1 MEVKYFIGI
10 VPPQEYLKRI
20 VNFQSRWISTLGVEP
35 HITLKA
41 QGGLTA
47 DKEWIKKVIDV
58 CDSFQPFQLKLGAP
72 KYFGN
77 TILYLS
83 VHSNHLH
90 ELHNRIVK
98 AISPSEELVHKYFE
112 LNDFVPHLT
121 LGKEQYGSGISS
133 GSITKIE
140 LKEMEK
146 LTEKELTPYPT
157 FEVNSIRVYELNAEK
172 KRYDKY
178 MDIYLK

>member
-20 VNFQSRWISTLGVEP
+20 VNFQSRWINTLGVEP

-41 QGGLTA
+41 QGGLSA
-47 DKEWIKKVIDV
+47 DKKWIEKVIDV
-58 CDSFQPFQLKLGAP
+58 CDNYKPFQLKLGAP
-72 KYFGN
+72 MYFGK

-98 AISPSEELVHKYFE
+98 TISPSEELINQYFE

-121 LGKEQYGSGISS
+121 LGKEQYGSGISTGIS
-133 GSITKIE
+133 KIE
-140 LKEMEK
+140 LKETEK
-146 LTEKELTPYPT
+146 LAEKELTPYPT
-157 FEVNSIRVYELNAEK
+157 FEVSSIRVYELNLEK
-172 KRYDKY
+172 KRYEKY
-178 MDIYLK
+178 KDIYLR

>member
-20 VNFQSRWISTLGVEP
+20 VNFQSRWINTLGVEP

-41 QGGLTA
+41 QGGLSA
-47 DKEWIKKVIDV
+47 DKKWIQKVIHV
-58 CDSFQPFQLKLGAP
+58 CDNYKSFQLKLGAP

-83 VHSNHLH
+83 VHSNSLH

-98 AISPSEELVHKYFE
+98 TISPSEELIKQYFE

-121 LGKEQYGSGISS
+121 LGKEQYGSDISTGIS
-133 GSITKIE
+133 KVE

-146 LTEKELTPYPT
+146 LAEKELTPYPT
-157 FEVNSIRVYELNAEK
+157 FEVNSIRVYELNIEK
-172 KRYDKY
+172 NRYEKY